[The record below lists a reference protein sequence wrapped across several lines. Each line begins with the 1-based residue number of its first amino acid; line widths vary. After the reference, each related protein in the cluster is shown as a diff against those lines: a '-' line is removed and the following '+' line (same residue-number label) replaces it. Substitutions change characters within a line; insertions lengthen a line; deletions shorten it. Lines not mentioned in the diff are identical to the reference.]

1 MTQSIEYVV
10 KVNATQAQQAV
21 ADIEKRFGGVD
32 SVVARVDR
40 RVVGLERDMK
50 DLSAAIA
57 RGEGPVEAYKQE
69 LAALERQ
76 MASIVGEAGRAGHAM
91 QSMGS
96 AATMASGGGNKGMG
110 ILQLSQ
116 TLDDLQYG
124 VKGVVNNIPGLLQG
138 FGIGAGIAGAA
149 QIAMIGVS
157 QLTDKITAYIKKQ
170 QEATQEA
177 IKFRLTLQDMTLAS
191 MGDVDDLGK
200 KLERLKAV
208 EAGGETAGLAL
219 DLNRKLAD
227 EAERRANAE
236 AEIDRLLDVGRSRI
250 TKTMPDAIRNLTDA
264 ERNRLKAMKATVE
277 QSKVEVEQAVTAYGL
292 KLNILSVEGRIAA
305 AAKARAKAE
314 RDAAKAYK
322 AEEAERE
329 ERANVSR
336 DMAGMFSQPRIKK
349 AMAESAAEAEMEAEI
364 DAAAAR
370 KELQLESLRTDALIQ
385 KMRTDLAEEGAKER
399 AKIAQREARDLQA
412 FGMDAAAA
420 IGVFAAQSA
429 MGQEAALENLVGFA
443 SQQAGSMIMLE
454 GGKVMAAGIAGMLTA
469 PSPASAAQIAGGA
482 GLVAAGAAVQQ
493 IGPAAVAMLS
503 GKAGAMGG
511 TGVTSATRDP
521 GASPRTS
528 SGGSS
533 GGPMIINVSYGAG
546 GPLPEDV
553 AREIERVMSSGN
565 RRRGVA

>member
-40 RVVGLERDMK
+40 RIVGLERDMK

-57 RGEGPVEAYKQE
+57 RGEGPVEAYRQE
-69 LAALERQ
+69 LAMLERQ
-76 MASIVGEAGRAGHAM
+76 MASIVGEAGRAGNAM

-96 AATMASGGGNKGMG
+96 AATTAAGVGNKGMG

-191 MGDVDDLGK
+191 MGNVDDLGK

-208 EAGGETAGLAL
+208 EAGGEAAGLAL

-236 AEIDRLLDVGRSRI
+236 AEIDRLIDVGRSRI
-250 TKTMPDAIRNLTDA
+250 TKTMPDAIRNLTEA

-292 KLNILSVEGRIAA
+292 KLNILSVEDRIAA
-305 AAKARAKAE
+305 AVKARAKAE
-314 RDAAKAYK
+314 REAAKQYK
-322 AEEAERE
+322 EEEAERE
-329 ERANVSR
+329 ARANVSR
-336 DMAGMFSQPRIKK
+336 DMAGMFSVPRIKK
-349 AMAESAAEAEMEAEI
+349 AQAESAAEAEMEAEI

-385 KMRTDLAEEGAKER
+385 KMKTDIADEGAKER
-399 AKIAQREARDLQA
+399 AKIAKREARDLQA
-412 FGMDAAAA
+412 LGADAAAA
-420 IGVFAAQSA
+420 IGTFAAQA
-429 MGQEAALENLVGFA
+429 ALGQEAALENLVGAA
-443 SQQAGSMIMLE
+443 SQQAGSLIMLE

-469 PSPASAAQIAGGA
+469 PNPASAAQIAGGA

-511 TGVTSATRDP
+511 TGATSATRDP
-521 GASPRTS
+521 GAAPRTS
-528 SGGSS
+528 SGGAT

-565 RRRGVA
+565 RRRGAA

>member
-10 KVNATQAQQAV
+10 KVNATHAQQAV
-21 ADIEKRFGGVD
+21 ADIEKRFGSVD
-32 SVVARVDR
+32 SVVARVDKR
-40 RVVGLERDMK
+40 IVGLERDMK

-57 RGEGPVEAYKQE
+57 RGEGPVEAYRQE
-69 LAALERQ
+69 LAMLERQ
-76 MASIVGEAGRAGHAM
+76 MESVVGGAHRAGRALQNVGEAAQTAR
-91 QSMGS
+91 
-96 AATMASGGGNKGMG
+96 GGGTGMG

-157 QLTDKITAYIKKQ
+157 QLTDKITHYIKKQ

-191 MGDVDDLGK
+191 MGNVDDLGK

-227 EAERRANAE
+227 ESERRANAE

-250 TKTMPDAIRNLTDA
+250 MRTMPNAIKNLTDA
-264 ERNRLKAMKATVE
+264 ERNRLRAMQATVE
-277 QSKVEVEQAVTAYGL
+277 QSKVEVEQAVKVYGL
-292 KLNILSVEGRIAA
+292 KLNILSTEDRIAA

-322 AEEAERE
+322 EEEKERE
-329 ERANVSR
+329 DRASVSR
-336 DMAGMFSQPRIKK
+336 DMAGMFSVSRIKK
-349 AMAESAAEAEMEAEI
+349 AQAEAAAEAEMEAEI
-364 DAAAAR
+364 DSAAAR
-370 KELQLESLRTDALIQ
+370 KELQLDSLRTDALIQ
-385 KMRTDLAEEGAKER
+385 KMKTDIADEGAKER
-399 AKIAQREARDLQA
+399 AKIAKREARDIERL
-412 FGMDAAAA
+412 GVDAAAA
-420 IGVFAAQSA
+420 IGTFAAQAS
-429 MGQEAALENLVGFA
+429 MGQEAAFENLVSAA
-443 SQQAGSMIMLE
+443 SQQAGSLIMLE
-454 GGKVMAAGIAGMLTA
+454 GGKVMAAGIAGMMVA
-469 PSPASAAQIAGGA
+469 PNPASAAQIAGGA

-503 GKAGAMGG
+503 GKSGSMGG
-511 TGVTSATRDP
+511 TGATSSTRDP

-553 AREIERVMSSGN
+553 AREIHRVMSSGN
-565 RRRGVA
+565 RRRGAA